1 MKARPPG
8 ATLEGRPL
16 GVGSERDLDIFNV
29 FLLLL
34 DLFGGAR
41 D

>member
-1 MKARPPG
+1 VAI
-8 ATLEGRPL
+8 AA
-16 GVGSERDLDIFNV
+16 SIFLDIFNV

-34 DLFGGAR
+34 QLFGGER